1 MIPPQY
7 NNKQGDRNA
16 DWGVEKKQHGE
27 WEKMDKKICATVKTS
42 DEEENE
48 GDGHNDKDYSVLCWK
63 GDANLLDSHSSSKYY
78 CCLTRLVDRSERESC
93 LLLACD
99 LLVLLVAFRWDVSR
113 TCEILQVSILHL
125 CHFSQ
130 HTPMVPSFFLRWDQ
144 VIYGGL
150 TSTRFEFLAFC
161 RLLYEYSTHQSLFW
175 FSWSWILCGN
185 HSHDLVSELLEQS
198 TL

>member
-1 MIPPQY
+1 
-7 NNKQGDRNA
+7 
-16 DWGVEKKQHGE
+16 
-27 WEKMDKKICATVKTS
+27 
-42 DEEENE
+42 
-48 GDGHNDKDYSVLCWK
+48 LCWK

-99 LLVLLVAFRWDVSR
+99 LLVAFRWDVSR

-161 RLLYEYSTHQSLFW
+161 SLLYEYSTHQSLFW